1 MVTKKASPIFA
12 SKEDSNFREAL
23 SLYDSK
29 QYKKALKLVDAN
41 LKKHS
46 NHAESLALKGCI
58 IFQTNGNKDDARS
71 YIDRAAAKNPN
82 NYLVDHLIG
91 LYYRANENYAE
102 AAKWLSAAMENGSTN
117 KAILRDLSFMQI
129 HIRDYKNLRDSR
141 QQYLEHAPGYRANW
155 TGVAVAHHLN
165 KDYASA
171 VGTLAK
177 IEDII
182 KDHLTESDMYEQSE
196 CVLYKNQLI
205 GESGD
210 FAKALDV
217 LQKDDNSIKDRLSF
231 LEYKAKY
238 LLLLGQKKEASLVYR
253 ELLKRNPDN
262 VSYYNLLETALGT
275 TTQSPEI
282 RYKLYQK
289 LSKFYPHSDPPKFL
303 PLTFLP
309 SDSSLFEKA
318 ARNYIIPQ
326 LLRGVPATFVNVK
339 PLYKN
344 PAKLKVI
351 ESIVKDFYE
360 HDVPKIS
367 NPTVKVW
374 TCYYFAQHY
383 LYQNDLTAASK
394 YIDIAI
400 EHSPTLVELYIIKAR
415 IIKHQGDFVKAS
427 DVMNEGRL
435 LDLQD
440 RFINSKSTKYLLRA
454 NKVNEAIDCISL
466 FTKLDENAVN
476 GCKDLHTMQAN
487 WVLEQNDESFN
498 EIVENTEIYRG
509 LALKRFHAVLKNFD
523 IFYNDQFDFHSYCL
537 RRGTPRDYIDTLKW
551 EDKIHT
557 TPIYTRALKGLSELY
572 FEIYEE
578 QQQQQQK
585 SKADE
590 NDAVVVKKN
599 SKKQKKAKSQLNKKR
614 AELVSKVE
622 SEKDDADPFGIKLYH
637 DLIETDVLESLFEL
651 FKPLSEE
658 GKNLRLT
665 WEVLF
670 RIYLLQ
676 GKYVLALQA
685 IKSLNKILT
694 RGDSDK
700 KLKQIGEMV
709 LELSTTV
716 TNDSNANVAIVKVVE
731 KGLNSAFPDFE
742 KLSCDEFAKLYNQ

>member
-318 ARNYIIPQ
+318 AKDYIIPQ

-360 HDVPKIS
+360 HDVPKVS

-383 LYQNDLTAASK
+383 LYQNDLTPASK

-578 QQQQQQK
+578 QQQQQK

-637 DLIETDVLESLFEL
+637 DLIEKDVLESLFEL